1 MISFILFSLRRAW
14 QGFWRNALMSLA
26 ATATMVLMLVL
37 LAGFWIIQTGLLS
50 ALDFT
55 EQKVEVVANIKLD
68 ATQPEIDA
76 LRERIEAMPEVAGVT
91 FISQSEALARFQES
105 MREQGRTDLTK
116 VLDTNPLT
124 PSFEI
129 KLRDPSFSQTVADA
143 IQPAKEPAVRNI
155 LDTKE
160 TAKNVKTVTDIMRT
174 AGSVILLVIGVIVL
188 FIIVN
193 TIRLAVVARA
203 EEIEIMRLVGA
214 SDAFIRWPFVFE
226 GAMVGLLGAA
236 ITLVGL
242 YLLSE
247 PISGFM
253 VDFFRV
259 LPLSFGSLARD
270 LIVIVTTAGLGLGV
284 LGSWVSVRTYLI
296 R

>member
-1 MISFILFSLRRAW
+1 LIGFVVFSLGRAW

-55 EQKVEVVANIKLD
+55 EQKVEVVANIRID
-68 ATQPEIDA
+68 STPADIATLEQRIRA
-76 LRERIEAMPEVAGVT
+76 LPEVAGVT
-91 FISQSEALARFQES
+91 FISRDQALERFQAS
-105 MREQGRTDLTK
+105 MKAQGREDLTRF
-116 VLDTNPLT
+116 LDTNPLT
-124 PSFEI
+124 ASEEV
-129 KLRDPSFSQTVADA
+129 KLKDPSFSKTVADA
-143 IQPAKEPAVRNI
+143 LRQQPAVRNV
-155 LDTKE
+155 LDTKD
-160 TAKNVKTVTDIMRT
+160 TAQNVKTVTDILRT
-174 AGSVILLVIGVIVL
+174 AGSVILMVIAVIVL

-193 TIRLAVVARA
+193 TIRLAVFARS

-242 YLLSE
+242 YVLAD
-247 PISGFM
+247 PIASFM

-259 LPLSFGSLARD
+259 LPLSFDSLARD
-270 LIVIVTTAGLGLGV
+270 LVVIITAAGLGLGV

>member
-1 MISFILFSLRRAW
+1 VIGFVVFSLGRAW

-55 EQKVEVVANIKLD
+55 EQKVEVVANIRID
-68 ATQPEIDA
+68 STPADIATLEQRIRA
-76 LRERIEAMPEVAGVT
+76 LPEVAGVT
-91 FISQSEALARFQES
+91 FISRDQALERFQAS
-105 MREQGRTDLTK
+105 MKAQGREDLTRF
-116 VLDTNPLT
+116 LDTNPLT
-124 PSFEI
+124 ASEEV
-129 KLRDPSFSQTVADA
+129 KLKDPSFSKTVADA
-143 IQPAKEPAVRNI
+143 LRQQPAVRNV
-155 LDTKE
+155 LDTKD
-160 TAKNVKTVTDIMRT
+160 TAQNVKTVTDILRT
-174 AGSVILLVIGVIVL
+174 AGSVILMVIAVIVL

-193 TIRLAVVARA
+193 TIRLAVFARS

-242 YLLSE
+242 YVLAD
-247 PISGFM
+247 PIASFM

-259 LPLSFGSLARD
+259 LPLSFDSLARD
-270 LIVIVTTAGLGLGV
+270 LVVIITAAGLGLGV